1 MRRTRKYAEIFS
13 KKRGTSTATSKHRQ
27 DQNPTVGAKLK
38 LCFWKFSKKRSL
50 KERNR
55 ERRKTIKPKT
65 KQKNSQ
71 ATKTERNNHSEQNKT
86 INFMSLLRLIVT
98 ENGSKTKANLDNI
111 VEY

>member
-1 MRRTRKYAEIFS
+1 MQKYLARREEHQQQHQ
-13 KKRGTSTATSKHRQ
+13 HRQ

-65 KQKNSQ
+65 KQIVRPQKQ
-71 ATKTERNNHSEQNKT
+71 KET
-86 INFMSLLRLIVT
+86 IIQ
-98 ENGSKTKANLDNI
+98 SKTKPSIL
-111 VEY
+111 